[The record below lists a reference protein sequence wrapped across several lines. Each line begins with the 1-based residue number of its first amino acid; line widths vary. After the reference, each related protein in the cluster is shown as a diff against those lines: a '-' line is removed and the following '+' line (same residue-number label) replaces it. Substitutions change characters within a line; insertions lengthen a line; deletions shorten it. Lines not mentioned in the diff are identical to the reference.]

1 MEELDRHLLQE
12 VRRLGREAVED
23 TSGLVREKAMELE
36 AVGGELSLSLVPVL
50 VKLVAALQ
58 GQSHGLQKMGKPVT
72 ADLGDIRG
80 AGKAAGRTT
89 GSTAGR

>member
-1 MEELDRHLLQE
+1 MDTHLLQE

-80 AGKAAGRTT
+80 GRK
-89 GSTAGR
+89 GSR